1 MSSSDRT
8 IIGSGIVPFRLV
20 FLMWLSFFLT
30 TNGIIGFRLP
40 GIYPRSVEGLLG
52 IISSPL
58 VHAGYVHLLSNTI
71 PILFLGAMLFFYYPR
86 IAPWVFLRSYFVTN
100 VLVWLLARGGSAHIG
115 ASGVV
120 YGLAFFLI
128 FFGIFRRDRLSI
140 IISIVVLL
148 FYGTMFYGLLPSDP
162 RISWESHLFGAMV
175 GAWTARDF
183 RKARIE

>member
-1 MSSSDRT
+1 MAGSDRT
-8 IIGSGIVPFRLV
+8 IIGSSIVPFRLV
-20 FLMWLSFFLT
+20 FLMWLAFVLERSYS
-30 TNGIIGFRLP
+30 IGFELP
-40 GIYPRSVEGLLG
+40 GIYPRSLKGLLG
-52 IISSPL
+52 ILTSPL
-58 VHAGYVHLLSNTI
+58 VHAGYAHLLSNSI

-86 IAPWVFLRSYFVTN
+86 IARWVFLRSYFVTN

-120 YGLAFFLI
+120 YGLAFFLV
-128 FFGIFRRDRLSI
+128 FFGIFRRDRISLLISI
-140 IISIVVLL
+140 IVLL

-162 RISWESHLFGAMV
+162 RLSWESHLFGAMV

>member
-1 MSSSDRT
+1 MGESDRS
-8 IIGSGIVPFRLV
+8 IIGSSIVPFRLV
-20 FLMWLSFFLT
+20 FLMWLSYFLT
-30 TNGIIGFRLP
+30 NVYHIGLNLP
-40 GIYPRSVEGLLG
+40 GIYPRTLKGILG
-52 IISSPL
+52 ILSSPL
-58 VHAGYVHLLSNTI
+58 VHANYVHLLSNTI
-71 PILFLGAMLFFYYPR
+71 PVLFLGAMLFFYYPR
-86 IAPWVFLRSYFVTN
+86 IAQWVFLRSYFVTN
-100 VLVWLLARGGSAHIG
+100 VLVWLLGRSNTSHIG
-115 ASGVV
+115 ASGIV

-148 FYGTMFYGLLPSDP
+148 FYGTMFWGLLPNDS